1 MAATSS
7 GSTTMRLV
15 QSRQNGNNNA
25 NQQVGLAHPL
35 KGRDWTEKASNA
47 FGSPRP
53 DAAANRT
60 IITLKAGGRPGQSS
74 ARLPDGTVLVQASR
88 QPFLEAARV
97 LLNLGYPPE
106 LWLEG
111 WRPGAA
117 EFALRARLGISAG
130 LTVDETR
137 TVFAQWKAFPS
148 SAVASPVRYSEGAAT
163 SLAEPSETIGGATV
177 DDPDPPDKRRRP
189 RTGNAR
195 ALGSSDRAA
204 AIPTYPNRLQ
214 SSSSRTRSKEPTS
227 TRPAE
232 R

>member
-1 MAATSS
+1 MITVGGCELNLSCVGRYAC
-7 GSTTMRLV
+7 
-15 QSRQNGNNNA
+15 NA
-25 NQQVGLAHPL
+25 
-35 KGRDWTEKASNA
+35 KGRRA
-47 FGSPRP
+47 
-53 DAAANRT
+53 
-60 IITLKAGGRPGQSS
+60 GQSS
-74 ARLPDGTVLVQASR
+74 ASLPDGTVLVQASR
-88 QPFLEAARV
+88 QPFLEPARV

-117 EFALRARLGISAG
+117 EFALRARLGIAAG

-195 ALGSSDRAA
+195 AIGSSDSAA
-204 AIPTYPNRLQ
+204 ATSQYPKSVR
-214 SSSSRTRSKEPTS
+214 SSSGRARSKGPASTRSAQ
-227 TRPAE
+227 R
-232 R
+232 

>member
-1 MAATSS
+1 
-7 GSTTMRLV
+7 
-15 QSRQNGNNNA
+15 
-25 NQQVGLAHPL
+25 LAHPL

-47 FGSPRP
+47 IGSPRP
-53 DAAANRT
+53 DAAANR
-60 IITLKAGGRPGQSS
+60 IIIMLKAGRRPGQSS
-74 ARLPDGTVLVQASR
+74 ASLPDGTVLVQASR

-117 EFALRARLGISAG
+117 EFALRARLGIAAG

-163 SLAEPSETIGGATV
+163 SPLAEPSETIGGATV
-177 DDPDPPDKRRRP
+177 DDPDTPDKRRRP

-195 ALGSSDRAA
+195 ALRSLDDAA
-204 AIPTYPNRLQ
+204 ANSTYAKPRRTSRPSNQPESRSGLNPA
-214 SSSSRTRSKEPTS
+214 RTR
-227 TRPAE
+227 
-232 R
+232 

>member
-1 MAATSS
+1 M
-7 GSTTMRLV
+7 
-15 QSRQNGNNNA
+15 
-25 NQQVGLAHPL
+25 
-35 KGRDWTEKASNA
+35 
-47 FGSPRP
+47 
-53 DAAANRT
+53 
-60 IITLKAGGRPGQSS
+60 LKAGGRPGQSS
-74 ARLPDGTVLVQASR
+74 ASLPDGTVLVQASR
-88 QPFLEAARV
+88 QPILESARV

-106 LWLEG
+106 VWLEG

-117 EFALRARLGISAG
+117 EFALRARLGIAAG

-163 SLAEPSETIGGATV
+163 SPRAEPSETIGGATV
-177 DDPDPPDKRRRP
+177 DDPDTPDKRRRP

-204 AIPTYPNRLQ
+204 ATSQYPKSVR
-214 SSSSRTRSKEPTS
+214 SSSGRARSKGPASTRS
-227 TRPAE
+227 AE